1 MLSNEHK
8 EKLYPLFRSHSLE
21 DVRQATTLLES
32 IPFDLSDLY
41 FLLNKSEQ
49 DILEDIRDWAFSLM
63 DYDFGIQSHNVE
75 TVHYRSSWTIGQLA
89 LLNESFVKE
98 IKSFEYYDLEYDLWD
113 FSCLRN
119 LNLLSLAVHCPFF
132 EALSGFD
139 VLSSWHNL
147 EVISIWNNDLSHFD
161 FNVPYFPNVQ
171 EADFGECT
179 LPPFLSLNN
188 FPQLTTFCGERSKG
202 LDEIQISR
210 GLPTLKE
217 MILFDN
223 SICRLANDFAEY
235 TPALE
240 RLDLRRT
247 KLAKLPD
254 SLTSLDTLQY
264 LSIAHTS
271 ITTLPF
277 THKGP
282 SHLCISGDQWNVL
295 APYIVQIK
303 SLQRLTIVNIQTALK
318 DFASRINT
326 MSQLEILDLRFDVNF
341 GDEDSAIHDHSMLEC
356 INGLQR
362 ISHLQELWL
371 TNPDIFTYNSQDEV
385 FKSLL
390 MRSDSTW
397 TRLSLSN
404 WNPYNLPS
412 ATPITHLDINIS
424 TVKEQLQ
431 NGKTFGDV
439 FPNVTHLSFGGI
451 DGDEY
456 EVGEVGTLLDSL
468 NQCSKLEYLD
478 ISLFD
483 CSSGIPK
490 SLLTLTNLHT
500 LHIGYLVKDGYGCI
514 LDTDLQQ
521 LQTALPNCNIHIL
534 PEDTFHPI
542 SKMYHIV
549 DRW

>member
-1 MLSNEHK
+1 
-8 EKLYPLFRSHSLE
+8 
-21 DVRQATTLLES
+21 
-32 IPFDLSDLY
+32 
-41 FLLNKSEQ
+41 
-49 DILEDIRDWAFSLM
+49 M
-63 DYDFGIQSHNVE
+63 DYDFGIQSHNVK

-98 IKSFEYYDLEYDLWD
+98 IKSLEHYDNEYDLWD
-113 FSCLRN
+113 FTCLRY
-119 LNLLSLAVHCPFF
+119 LKHISLLSIDGYCPSF

-147 EVISIWNNDLSHFD
+147 EVISISDNNLSHFD

-171 EADFGECT
+171 EAYFHICT
-179 LPPFLSLNN
+179 LPPFLSLDN
-188 FPQLTTFCGERSKG
+188 FPQLTTFWCAGAKG

-210 GLPTLKE
+210 RQPTLKE
-217 MILFDN
+217 MILYDN

-235 TPALE
+235 TPVLE
-240 RLDLRRT
+240 RLQVCRT
-247 KLAKLPD
+247 KLTKLPD
-254 SLTSLDTLQY
+254 SLTSLDTLQF
-264 LSIAHTS
+264 LNIAHTS
-271 ITTLPF
+271 IKTLPF
-277 THKGP
+277 IHKGP
-282 SHLCISGDQWNVL
+282 THLCISGDQWNVL

-318 DFASRINT
+318 DFASGINT
-326 MSQLEILDLRFDVNF
+326 MSQLEILDLRFDDNS
-341 GDEDSAIHDHSMLEC
+341 GDEDSAIHDHSMLEF

-362 ISHLQELWL
+362 IVHLQELWL
-371 TNPDIFTYNSQDEV
+371 TAPDLFTYDSLNDV
-385 FKSLL
+385 VKSLL

-397 TRLSLSN
+397 TRLCMYNLSV
-404 WNPYNLPS
+404 YDLPS

-424 TVKEQLQ
+424 TVEEQLQ

-456 EVGEVGTLLDSL
+456 EVGTLLDSL

-534 PEDTFHPI
+534 PEDTPHPI

>member
-21 DVRQATTLLES
+21 DVRQAISLLE
-32 IPFDLSDLY
+32 PLTFDLSDLY

-49 DILEDIRDWAFSLM
+49 DILEDIREYDSSFM
-63 DYDFGIQSHNVE
+63 DYDFGIQSHNVK
-75 TVHYRSSWTIGQLA
+75 TVNYRSSWTIGQLA

-98 IKSFEYYDLEYDLWD
+98 IKSLEYYDFEYDLWD

-119 LNLLSLAVHCPFF
+119 LKHISLLSLVDHCPSF

-147 EVISIWNNDLSHFD
+147 EVISISNNDLSHFD
-161 FNVPYFPNVQ
+161 FNVPYFTKVQ
-171 EADFGECT
+171 DASFTRCT
-179 LPPFLSLNN
+179 LPPFLSLDN
-188 FPQLTTFCGERSKG
+188 FPQLTTFCGERAKG

-247 KLAKLPD
+247 KLTKLPD

-318 DFASRINT
+318 DFASGINT
-326 MSQLEILDLRFDVNF
+326 MSQLEILDLRFDAYS
-341 GDEDSAIHDHSMLEC
+341 GDEDSTIHDNSMLEF
-356 INGLQR
+356 INELQR

-371 TNPDIFTYNSQDEV
+371 INPDIFTYNSQDEV

-390 MRSDSTW
+390 TRSDSTW

-404 WNPYNLPS
+404 WFTYDLPS

-424 TVKEQLQ
+424 TVEEQLQ

-451 DGDEY
+451 DGDPY
-456 EVGEVGTLLDSL
+456 EVGTLLDSL

-500 LHIGYLVKDGYGCI
+500 LHIGHLVKDGYGNI
-514 LDTDLQQ
+514 LETDLQQ

-534 PEDTFHPI
+534 PEDTPHPI